1 MRQINYIT
9 MKKIIILCL
18 SIAFIYGIAVS
29 PECQI
34 RKEVFTFDTI
44 SRKNYIKPIYQ
55 VFTYN
60 VIINR
65 FDYYV
70 KKVPWS
76 DVNPSV
82 WWHNINRG
90 FMTDGDA
97 FFTNWMG
104 HPFQGSL
111 AFNAGRMNGLGFYES
126 TPYVVGHTLL
136 WEFFA
141 ETEPP
146 SIIDLYSTT
155 FGGIYLGE
163 ITYRMTDYAW
173 NHPSKYKNLRFRKI
187 IGGLINPVAA
197 INRWALGK
205 NLSFT
210 SQSLTPMKLSLN
222 AGLLNRFDLPSDG
235 KIISGQRLGVELNY
249 GDILNHDQ
257 NRYYAFDLFSI
268 NSWVKNVKHYN
279 TDINKI
285 YFNFQSDAVMLGKKY
300 KSPTSTIIITSIGQ
314 QFDYIHNDRYK
325 LSNIALTGEVSLSKI
340 SDDLRFSL
348 ATKLGVIIYGSS
360 NSEAVKP
367 IHPEVFENFN
377 RDYLYGH
384 GLMLETEGNIDL
396 KKIGV
401 LGLKYNHY
409 RIISKENPV
418 GQKNVSLLHSA
429 YDVPVYQNLNLG
441 IRYDIYKSRSKFK
454 DPGEYFQAQ
463 ESYNDLSLL
472 LVIKF

>member
-1 MRQINYIT
+1 
-9 MKKIIILCL
+9 MKKIIIIWL
-18 SIAFIYGIAVS
+18 SLTFLYGIAIF

-34 RKEVFTFDTI
+34 RKEALTFDTI

-55 VFTYN
+55 ILSYN
-60 VIINR
+60 VLINR

-70 KKVPWS
+70 KKVPWA
-76 DVNPSV
+76 DVNPSI
-82 WWHNINRG
+82 WWLNINQG

-111 AFNAGRMNGLGFYES
+111 AFNAARLNGLGFYES
-126 TPYVVGHTLL
+126 APYVIGHTLL
-136 WEFFA
+136 WEYFA

-163 ITYRMTDYAW
+163 ITYRITDYAW

-187 IGGLINPVAA
+187 MGGLINPVAA

-210 SQSLTPMKLSLN
+210 PQSLTPMKLSLN
-222 AGLLNRFDLPSDG
+222 AGLVNRFDLQSED
-235 KIISGQRLGVELNY
+235 KIISGQRLGVELSY
-249 GDILNHDQ
+249 GNILDHDQ
-257 NRYYAFDLFSI
+257 SHYNAFDLFSI
-268 NSWVKNVKHYN
+268 NSWVTNVKHYN
-279 TDINKI
+279 TGMSKM
-285 YFNFQSDAVMLGKKY
+285 YFNFQSDAIMLGKKY
-300 KSPTSTIIITSIGQ
+300 KSQSSSVIITSLGQ

-325 LSNIALTGEVSLSKI
+325 LGNIALTGEVSLAKM

-360 NSEAVKP
+360 SSEAVKP
-367 IHPEVFENFN
+367 IHPEIFKNFN

-384 GLMLETEGNIDL
+384 GLMLETESNIDL
-396 KKIGV
+396 KKMGV
-401 LGLKYNHY
+401 WGLKYSLY

-418 GQKNVSLLHSA
+418 GHKNVSLIHAA

-441 IRYDIYKSRSKFK
+441 IRYDIYNSSSKFK
-454 DPGEYFQAQ
+454 DSGEYFQAQ
-463 ESYNDLSLL
+463 ERYNDLSLL
-472 LVIKF
+472 FVIKF